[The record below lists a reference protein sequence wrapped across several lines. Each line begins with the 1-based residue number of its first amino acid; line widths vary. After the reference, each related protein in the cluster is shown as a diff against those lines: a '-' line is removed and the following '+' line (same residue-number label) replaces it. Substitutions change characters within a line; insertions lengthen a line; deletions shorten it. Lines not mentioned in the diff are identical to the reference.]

1 MGKIIVINPGA
12 TSTKFGY
19 FVDAQE
25 EWTKEIKYNSDE
37 IKKYNVLFDQFEFRL
52 NDILSVLKEKNIEKL
67 DAVVSRGGLVGP
79 VKSGAYIIDQA
90 LLDKLEFDPVLE
102 HASNLGAK
110 IAYNVLKKYGTE
122 KAQAYIY
129 DPVTVDEMIDIARIT
144 GLKEVQR
151 KSIGHHLNMRAVA
164 IKVAEDHDTTYERSN
179 IVVAHLGGGST
190 ASAHRKGKIVD
201 FVSDD
206 EIMFSAERSG
216 GLPLKELLP
225 LMKETSVKD
234 MSRRLRSEAGLQSL
248 LGTKD
253 LMEIEECIEAGD
265 HYAEQVISALSLQIA
280 KTIAT
285 LSTTLKGDVDY
296 ICLTGGMAHSD
307 RVFNQVKSYINYVAP
322 VKRYPGEFELIALA
336 KGGERVIN
344 NKETANNF
352 QS

>member
-1 MGKIIVINPGA
+1 MGKIVVINPGA

-19 FVDAQE
+19 FVDAKE

-37 IKKYNVLFDQFEFRL
+37 IKKYNVLFDQFDFRL
-52 NDILSVLKEKNIEKL
+52 NDILEVLKEKNISEL

-79 VKSGAYIIDQA
+79 VKSGAYIINEA
-90 LLDKLEFDPVLE
+90 LLNKLEFDPVLE

-110 IAYNVLKKYGTE
+110 IAYNILKKYGTE

-144 GLKEVQR
+144 GLKEIQR

-164 IKVAEDHDTTYERSN
+164 IKVAEDHDSSYEQSN

-190 ASAHRKGKIVD
+190 ASAHQKGKIID

-225 LMKETSVKD
+225 LMKDYSIKE
-234 MSRRLRSEAGLQSL
+234 MSKKLRNEAGLQSL

-253 LMEIEECIEAGD
+253 LMKIEERIEAGD
-265 HYAEQVISALSLQIA
+265 QYAEQVVSALALQIA

-285 LSTTLKGDVDY
+285 LSTTLKGQVDY

-307 RVFNQVKSYINYVAP
+307 RVFNQVEAYANYIAP
-322 VKRYPGEFELIALA
+322 IKRYPGEFELIALA

-344 NKETANNF
+344 AQERANKF
-352 QS
+352 